1 MKRIVLLASI
11 ALLAFAAP
19 ALACGKMNGKAG
31 SAGNMK
37 NVESEIVR
45 TDTGVKVVLTS
56 TDAETVK
63 ALQAKAK
70 TFLAGECEKS
80 CPMKA
85 DGAEHEVTNIK
96 NGVVIKASTDNPEQA
111 KKMQEYAE
119 KRLKGGAF
127 LGGDCPMTKGKKGKV
142 ASAS

>member
-19 ALACGKMNGKAG
+19 ALACGKMSGKTDAAA
-31 SAGNMK
+31 SNLK
-37 NVESEIVR
+37 NVQSEIVR
-45 TDTGVKVVLTS
+45 TDSGVKVVLTS

-63 ALQAKAK
+63 ALQAKAR
-70 TFLAGECEKS
+70 TFLAGECKMS

-85 DGAEHEVTNIK
+85 DGAEHEVKNIK
-96 NGVVIKASTDNPEQA
+96 NGVVIQASTDNPEQA

-127 LGGDCPMTKGKKGKV
+127 LGGSCDMAKKGKIAD
-142 ASAS
+142 AS